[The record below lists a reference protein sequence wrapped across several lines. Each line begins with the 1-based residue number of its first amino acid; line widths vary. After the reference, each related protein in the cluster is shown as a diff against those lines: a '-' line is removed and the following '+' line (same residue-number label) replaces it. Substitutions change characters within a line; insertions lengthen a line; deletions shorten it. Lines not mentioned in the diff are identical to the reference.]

1 MSEKLTYTGAA
12 KAMRGLGFRV
22 SRNDDGEIRVGF
34 PGNES
39 AAYYTDC
46 PADALATAQD
56 MRKRA
61 DAGAV
66 PVADPEGEAVEAG
79 EHTAG
84 EPWDGPAAFDA
95 EPVAVGAE
103 PVAVG
108 GHLAPALIAAA
119 AVWPNDCADFAARW
133 GRIGVRAS
141 LCRAAW
147 RKARGETFNTTKRKE
162 S

>member
-1 MSEKLTYTGAA
+1 MKVESMSEKLTYTGAA

-22 SRNDDGEIRVGF
+22 SRNDDGEIRVDF

-95 EPVAVGAE
+95 EPVAVG
-103 PVAVG
+103 
-108 GHLAPALIAAA
+108 GHLAPALNAAA
-119 AVWPNDCADFAARW
+119 AVWPNDCAGFAAKPYLKV
-133 GRIGVRAS
+133 GTSQCLATSIAHS
-141 LCRAAW
+141 LA
-147 RKARGETFNTTKRKE
+147 NTE
-162 S
+162 HCSIVIP